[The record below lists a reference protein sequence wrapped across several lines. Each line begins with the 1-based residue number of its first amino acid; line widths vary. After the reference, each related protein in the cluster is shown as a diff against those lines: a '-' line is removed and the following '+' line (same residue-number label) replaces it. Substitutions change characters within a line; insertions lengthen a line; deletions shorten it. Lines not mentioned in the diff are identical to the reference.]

1 MKNKQENFY
10 SINSNSEADKLKESN
25 NNEIT
30 LIFRNQLSADTMISL
45 NKTKLSSFK
54 ISDITDIL
62 LSKLNKSKEESY
74 IRFFFKGRP
83 LKQEEKIKDLCNKII
98 DIMIYKYRFFKY
110 GCNSIYVSSKRRKLK
125 LK

>member
-1 MKNKQENFY
+1 MKNEENIY
-10 SINSNSEADKLKESN
+10 SVNSNSETDKFKDSN
-25 NNEIT
+25 NNGIT
-30 LIFRNQLSADTMISL
+30 LIFRNQISADTMITL
-45 NKTKLSSFK
+45 NKAKLSSFK

-110 GCNSIYVSSKRRKLK
+110 GCNSLYACSKRRKLK
-125 LK
+125 FK

>member
-30 LIFRNQLSADTMISL
+30 LIFRNQLSADTMINL

-110 GCNSIYVSSKRRKLK
+110 GCNFIYACSKRRKLK

>member
-1 MKNKQENFY
+1 MKNAQENFY
-10 SINSNSEADKLKESN
+10 SVNSNSETDKFKESN
-25 NNEIT
+25 NNSIT
-30 LIFRNQLSADTMISL
+30 LIFRNQLSADTMINL
-45 NKTKLSSFK
+45 NKKNISSFK

-62 LSKLNKSKEESY
+62 LLKLNKSKEESY

-110 GCNSIYVSSKRRKLK
+110 GCNSIYASSKRRKFK
-125 LK
+125 LI

>member
-1 MKNKQENFY
+1 MKNAQENFY
-10 SINSNSEADKLKESN
+10 SVNSNSETDKFKESN
-25 NNEIT
+25 NNSIT
-30 LIFRNQLSADTMISL
+30 LIFRNQLSADTMINL
-45 NKTKLSSFK
+45 NKKNISSFK

-98 DIMIYKYRFFKY
+98 DIMVYKYRFFKY

>member
-30 LIFRNQLSADTMISL
+30 LIFRNQLSADTMIAL

>member
-1 MKNKQENFY
+1 MKNKQGNFY
-10 SINSNSEADKLKESN
+10 LVNSNSEADKLKESN

>member
-1 MKNKQENFY
+1 MKNKQGNFY
-10 SINSNSEADKLKESN
+10 LVNSNSEADKLKESN
-25 NNEIT
+25 KNEIT
-30 LIFRNQLSADTMISL
+30 LIFRNQLSADTMINL

-110 GCNSIYVSSKRRKLK
+110 GCNSIYDSSKRRKLK

>member
-1 MKNKQENFY
+1 
-10 SINSNSEADKLKESN
+10 
-25 NNEIT
+25 
-30 LIFRNQLSADTMISL
+30 MIAL
-45 NKTKLSSFK
+45 NKKNTSSFK

-110 GCNSIYVSSKRRKLK
+110 GCNSIYAYQKRRKLK

>member
-25 NNEIT
+25 KNEIT
-30 LIFRNQLSADTMISL
+30 LIFRNQLSTDTMITL
-45 NKTKLSSFK
+45 NKTQLSSFK

-110 GCNSIYVSSKRRKLK
+110 GCNSIYVSSKRRKFK

>member
-10 SINSNSEADKLKESN
+10 SINSNSEADKLKGSN

-30 LIFRNQLSADTMISL
+30 LIFRNQLSADTMITL

-62 LSKLNKSKEESY
+62 LSQLNKSKEESY
-74 IRFFFKGRP
+74 LRFFFKGRP

-98 DIMIYKYRFFKY
+98 DIIIYKYRFFKY
-110 GCNSIYVSSKRRKLK
+110 GCNSIYASSKRRKLK

>member
-1 MKNKQENFY
+1 MKNNQKNLY
-10 SINSNSEADKLKESN
+10 SLDSNSETDKIKEFN

-30 LIFRNQLSADTMISL
+30 LIFRNQLSVDTIITL
-45 NKTKLSSFK
+45 NKAKLSYFK
-54 ISDITDIL
+54 ISDVTDIL

-110 GCNSIYVSSKRRKLK
+110 GCNFIYDCSKRRKLK
-125 LK
+125 HK

>member
-110 GCNSIYVSSKRRKLK
+110 GCNSIYDSSKRRKLK

>member
-1 MKNKQENFY
+1 MKYKKENFY
-10 SINSNSEADKLKESN
+10 SINSNSEADILKESN

-30 LIFRNQLSADTMISL
+30 LIFRNQLSADTMINL

-62 LSKLNKSKEESY
+62 LSKLNKSKEESC

-98 DIMIYKYRFFKY
+98 DIMIYKYRFFKF
-110 GCNSIYVSSKRRKLK
+110 GCNSIYDSSKRRKLK